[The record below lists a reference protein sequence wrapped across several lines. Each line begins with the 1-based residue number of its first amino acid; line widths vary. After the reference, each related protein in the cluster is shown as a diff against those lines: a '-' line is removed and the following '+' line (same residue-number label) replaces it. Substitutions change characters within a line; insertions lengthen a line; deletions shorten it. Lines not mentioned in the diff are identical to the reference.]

1 MFTTTPF
8 FYMVNH
14 ILALLIAAFY
24 RKSGRIADISISI
37 LSLIIY
43 NLTIWS
49 PIGYRL
55 CTIRNFILTL
65 AVISLDNL
73 VKKQCCRVYL
83 VSMPLILLFLLWC
96 VTVNQTA
103 ADDIAALIAEHQRR
117 LQETP
122 ESPEVHLQWGQ
133 AYLAVEDF
141 DRGLIHHQKALE
153 LNPNLTMAHYG

>member
-1 MFTTTPF
+1 M
-8 FYMVNH
+8 
-14 ILALLIAAFY
+14 
-24 RKSGRIADISISI
+24 
-37 LSLIIY
+37 
-43 NLTIWS
+43 
-49 PIGYRL
+49 
-55 CTIRNFILTL
+55 
-65 AVISLDNL
+65 DNL

-103 ADDIAALIAEHQRR
+103 ADDIAALIALHQRR

-122 ESPEVHLQWGQ
+122 ESPEEHLQLVQ
-133 AYLAVEDF
+133 AYVAVEDF